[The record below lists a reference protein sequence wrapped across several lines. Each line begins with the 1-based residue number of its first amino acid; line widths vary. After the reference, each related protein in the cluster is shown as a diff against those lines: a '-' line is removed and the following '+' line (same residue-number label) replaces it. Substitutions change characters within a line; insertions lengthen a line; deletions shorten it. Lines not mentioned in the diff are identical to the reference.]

1 MTKILVAIESSDFSN
16 AAIEAVRRQFRSA
29 EVEVSLLHV
38 IDPLVYLPL
47 YEGAARDFSRIDAL
61 REENLKQAQA
71 FMDRAA
77 KLLRESGY
85 RVTSS
90 IEEGEPRTT
99 IVDHAERVKSDLVV
113 VGSHGR
119 RGLPRLLLGSVS
131 EYVARHAPCSVE
143 IVRQQP
149 LAA

>member
-1 MTKILVAIESSDFSN
+1 MRTIVLAVESDELVSAGV
-16 AAIEAVRRQFRSA
+16 EAVRRQFRPQDYQIC
-29 EVEVSLLHV
+29 LLHV

-61 REENLKQAQA
+61 RAEGMKKAQG
-71 FMDRAA
+71 FLERAA
-77 KLLRESGY
+77 KSLQESGF
-85 RVTSS
+85 RVSTV

-99 IVDHAERVKSDLVV
+99 IVDYAGRMKADLIL

-143 IVRQQP
+143 IIRQQP
-149 LAA
+149 MAA

>member
-1 MTKILVAIESSDFSN
+1 MTRILVAIESSEFSTTV
-16 AAIEAVRRQFRSA
+16 IEALRRQFRSA
-29 EVEVSLLHV
+29 EPEISLLHV
-38 IDPLVYLPL
+38 IDPLVFLPL
-47 YEGAARDFSRIDAL
+47 YEGAARDFARIDAL
-61 REENLKQAQA
+61 RAENLKKAQA
-71 FMDRAA
+71 FMDEAA
-77 KLLRESGY
+77 KALAGSGY
-85 RVTSS
+85 RVTSA

-99 IVDHAERVKSDLVV
+99 IVDYAERVKADLVI

-143 IVRQQP
+143 IVREQP

>member
-1 MTKILVAIESSDFSN
+1 MTRILVAIESSDFSN
-16 AAIEAVRRQFRSA
+16 AAIEAVRRQFRPA
-29 EVEVSLLHV
+29 EVELSLLHV

-99 IVDHAERVKSDLVV
+99 IVDHAARVKADLVV

-143 IVRQQP
+143 IVRQQL

>member
-1 MTKILVAIESSDFSN
+1 MTRILVAIESSDFSN